1 MSSSSELETNKG
13 EGTIEDKLE
22 KFIREAFTK
31 SGEDPDPNN
40 KDAKLTKRQCEDF
53 FKNLMTEQGV
63 ATAWNKDEFD
73 RIFELFEEDGGDDE
87 GEDGQDDDD
96 EEPSLDRSEFTKLVK
111 RMAAL

>member
-22 KFIREAFTK
+22 KFIRDAFTK
-31 SGEDPDPNN
+31 AGEDPND
-40 KDAKLTKRQCEDF
+40 KDAKLTKDKCEAF

-63 ATAWNKDEFD
+63 ATAWNPDEFN

-96 EEPSLDRSEFTKLVK
+96 EQPSLDRSEFTKLVK